1 MAREMRFLDIPDGH
15 PLPHDWLRLIDNK
28 EFEKHIRIVELSGP
42 MFAKLDV
49 DCERIKA
56 GVWRLRLLT
65 GFGKAHFLIFI
76 ASRDG
81 NLLALHGYTG
91 SAGAL
96 DKEAMAIVDQRILSL
111 M

>member
-1 MAREMRFLDIPDGH
+1 MRFLDIPDGH
-15 PLPHDWLRLIDNK
+15 PLPGDWLMSIDNE
-28 EFEKHIRIVELSGP
+28 EFESHIRVVEYSGP

-56 GVWRLRLLT
+56 GMWRLRLLV

-91 SAGAL
+91 SASAL
-96 DKEAMAIVDQRILSL
+96 DEKAIAIVEQRALDL